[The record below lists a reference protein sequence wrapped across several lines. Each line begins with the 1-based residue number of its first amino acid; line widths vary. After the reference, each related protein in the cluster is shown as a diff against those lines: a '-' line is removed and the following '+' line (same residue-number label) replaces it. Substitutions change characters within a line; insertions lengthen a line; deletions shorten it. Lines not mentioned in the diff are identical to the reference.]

1 MLTLMH
7 RLFAVALLV
16 LCASLPVVATASTQ
30 GKVII
35 SRECDYV
42 LLDSPQG
49 QILIK
54 VIKGERPKAG
64 DTLTGK
70 LERGFSKLTNQ
81 RTGEVMQV
89 WVDQVDSGGTRAL
102 MRYGQYCN

>member
-1 MLTLMH
+1 M
-7 RLFAVALLV
+7 RLPRRIPLALWLSTALL
-16 LCASLPVVATASTQ
+16 SLSPLLHAAD

-42 LLDSPQG
+42 LLDSTQG

-64 DTLTGK
+64 DTLSGK
-70 LERGFSKLTNQ
+70 LERGFSDLTNK
-81 RTGEVMQV
+81 RTGDVMQV
-89 WVDQVDSGGTRAL
+89 WVDMVDRGGTKAL
-102 MRYGQYCN
+102 MRYGQYCS

>member
-1 MLTLMH
+1 MQSLLYRFLATGL
-7 RLFAVALLV
+7 LLAALLP
-16 LCASLPVVATASTQ
+16 AGAMAAE

-42 LLDSPQG
+42 LLDSPAG

-54 VIKGERPKAG
+54 LIKGERPKAG
-64 DTLTGK
+64 DTLSGK
-70 LERGFSKLTNQ
+70 LERGFSDLTNR
-81 RTGEVMQV
+81 RTGDVMQV
-89 WVDQVDSGGTRAL
+89 WVDLVDRSGSRAL